1 MTMKIIIA
9 LAIIS
14 SIIPFV
20 ISSPWVKRICRI
32 TLLVVAILG
41 TNNLLLSHR
50 LTAVSVFQ
58 GKQKHEI
65 ENYTEAE
72 KNALGRGIFLH
83 MKESNRSLPLLII
96 PVIGL
101 FALSGIKQKN
111 PNQNIEPIVTTP
123 TDKVEAQ
130 STQAHV

>member
-1 MTMKIIIA
+1 MI
-9 LAIIS
+9 
-14 SIIPFV
+14 
-20 ISSPWVKRICRI
+20 
-32 TLLVVAILG
+32 AILG

-50 LTAVSVFQ
+50 LTRVSVSQ

-72 KNALGRGIFLH
+72 KNALNKGIFLH

-101 FALSGIKQKN
+101 FALSGLKQKN
-111 PNQNIEPIVTTP
+111 PNKNIEPIVTTP
-123 TDKVEAQ
+123 ADKVEPQ